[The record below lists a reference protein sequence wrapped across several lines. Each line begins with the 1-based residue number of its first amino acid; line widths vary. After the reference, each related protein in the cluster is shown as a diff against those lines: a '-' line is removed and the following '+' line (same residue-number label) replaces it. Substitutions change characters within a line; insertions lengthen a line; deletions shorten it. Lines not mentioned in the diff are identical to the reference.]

1 MAVFYQHCPLVSSFS
16 SLLKIAIE
24 RVDIYIYTV
33 VDLPAKNGS
42 FPVRKLLVDHHHGT
56 SLLRLTDEL
65 DHRQQL
71 QWLEGAA
78 LVHVKA
84 VELLIAGLEESPK
97 AGAAVENGME
107 NIGKHEIPGLPWKPW
122 IYIDL
127 HGSTSSMSEI
137 LVINV
142 SSDIPQI
149 LSPRYRWYS
158 PDIIPKSWFS
168 PPVQSCCLSDGSPG
182 KKDQV
187 NWAHLSGGENWKVPE
202 IYIYN

>member
-1 MAVFYQHCPLVSSFS
+1 MVTIPSHGWLMAVFYQHCPLVSSFS

-149 LSPRYRWYS
+149 LSPRYR
-158 PDIIPKSWFS
+158 
-168 PPVQSCCLSDGSPG
+168 
-182 KKDQV
+182 
-187 NWAHLSGGENWKVPE
+187 
-202 IYIYN
+202 

>member
-1 MAVFYQHCPLVSSFS
+1 M
-16 SLLKIAIE
+16 I
-24 RVDIYIYTV
+24 

-107 NIGKHEIPGLPWKPW
+107 NMKYLGCHGS
-122 IYIDL
+122 
-127 HGSTSSMSEI
+127 HGSTSIYMDQP
-137 LVINV
+137 L
-142 SSDIPQI
+142 Q
-149 LSPRYRWYS
+149 
-158 PDIIPKSWFS
+158 
-168 PPVQSCCLSDGSPG
+168 CL
-182 KKDQV
+182 KY
-187 NWAHLSGGENWKVPE
+187 W
-202 IYIYN
+202 